1 MIESVFRDFLLKS
14 PALLALVGTSVFQ
27 DRAPQNA
34 ATPVLVLRKL
44 RSEGTHDMGF
54 LPGHSATRYRV
65 LASALTFTELVAIR
79 EALKGLD
86 GYSIANATAAGFDT
100 DFNAPGTTLQ
110 SAMVVF
116 ETDSF
121 EESSQFFQLVMDWEL
136 MHTETFTP
144 GLAVP

>member
-1 MIESVFRDFLLKS
+1 MIESVFRAFLLKS
-14 PALLALVGTSVFQ
+14 PALAALVGTSVFQ

-34 ATPVLVLRKL
+34 ATPLLVLRKL
-44 RSEGTHDMGF
+44 RSVGSHDMGF
-54 LPGHSATRYRV
+54 LPAHSETRYRT
-65 LASALTFTELVAIR
+65 LASALTFTELVAVR

-100 DFNAPGTTLQ
+100 DFNTVGTVLQ

-116 ETDSF
+116 ETDQF
-121 EESSQFFQLVMDWEL
+121 EESSQLFQLTMDWDL

-144 GLAVP
+144 GLSVP

>member
-14 PALLALVGTSVFQ
+14 PALAALVGTSVFQ

-34 ATPVLVLRKL
+34 ATPLIVLRKL
-44 RSEGTHDMGF
+44 RSDSTQDMAF
-54 LPGHSATRYRV
+54 LPGHAETRYRV
-65 LASALTFTELVAIR
+65 LSSTLTFTELVAVR

-86 GYSIANATAAGFDT
+86 GYSIANASQAGFDT
-100 DFNAPGTTLQ
+100 DFNTAGTVLQ

-116 ETDSF
+116 EADQF
-121 EESSQFFQLVMDWEL
+121 EESAQLFFLTMDWVL

-144 GLAVP
+144 GLSVP